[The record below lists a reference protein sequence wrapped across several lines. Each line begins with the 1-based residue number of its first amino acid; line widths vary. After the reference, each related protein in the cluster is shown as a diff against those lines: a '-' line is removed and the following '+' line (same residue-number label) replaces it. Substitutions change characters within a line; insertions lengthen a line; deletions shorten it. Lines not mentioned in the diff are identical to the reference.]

1 MAGLLSLVMLLLA
14 LMTMT
19 SPAKAADR
27 EAEERI
33 KQAEMALNS
42 EEYEKAAR
50 LFAESR
56 ELSQQLEMNNRAL
69 YWEAFSRYR
78 LQETQELKIATEL
91 LDRIDEDYAELETI
105 V

>member
-1 MAGLLSLVMLLLA
+1 MIRSLYQMAGLLSLVMLLLA

-56 ELSQQLEMNNRAL
+56 ELSQQLEIGMQSFALSVHTPESPHDRASQL
-69 YWEAFSRYR
+69 
-78 LQETQELKIATEL
+78 LTQQPIP
-91 LDRIDEDYAELETI
+91 
-105 V
+105 